1 MTDLTEGVAASEP
14 AAVLIESR
22 DLSIGYGRQALL
34 EGLSFQIREGDITAI
49 LGGSGTGKSTLIK
62 TLAGLIPK
70 LGGEFELHARPTRPG
85 LREGA
90 PGFGMV
96 FQGGALLGS
105 LTLLQN
111 VALPMQRWT
120 ELSSAAIELEARAK
134 LRLVGLSGFEN
145 HPVDALSGG
154 MRKRAGVARA
164 LALDPPLLFLDEPS
178 AGLDP
183 HTMAEL
189 DRLLL
194 ALNASLGISMVLVT
208 HELTSLMRIADHAM
222 LLDRDERGMIA
233 RGAPKELADQREDL
247 RVLRFFHPDE
257 AFALEGSHAGS
268 SGTEGPGC
276 TPITDRLK

>member
-1 MTDLTEGVAASEP
+1 MSDAHESSLGRA
-14 AAVLIESR
+14 LIQAR
-22 DLSIGYGRQALL
+22 RLAIGYGGTALL
-34 EGLSFQIREGDITAI
+34 EGLDFEIREGAITAI

-62 TLAGLIPK
+62 TMAGLLAPIAGT
-70 LGGEFELHARPTRPG
+70 LEVHAKTTRPG
-85 LREGA
+85 LKPGA
-90 PGFGMV
+90 PNFGMV

-105 LTLLQN
+105 MTLLQN
-111 VALPMQRWT
+111 VALPLQRWT
-120 ELSSAAIELEARAK
+120 TLPTAAIELEARAK

-189 DRLLL
+189 DRLLV
-194 ALNASLGISMVLVT
+194 ALNVSLGITMVLVT
-208 HELTSLMRIADHAM
+208 HELQSLFRIADEA
-222 LLDRDERGMIA
+222 LLLESEARGIIA
-233 RGAPKELADQREDL
+233 RGAPRELDRRRDDL

-257 AFALEGSHAGS
+257 AFELEAGEPDAV
-268 SGTEGPGC
+268 GGPAAPCG
-276 TPITDRLK
+276 PLLDDLP